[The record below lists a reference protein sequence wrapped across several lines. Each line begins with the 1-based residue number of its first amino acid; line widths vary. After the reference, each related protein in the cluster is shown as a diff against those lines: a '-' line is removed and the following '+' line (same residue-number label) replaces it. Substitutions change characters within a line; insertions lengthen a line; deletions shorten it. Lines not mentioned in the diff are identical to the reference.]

1 MYVQT
6 DHQLYER
13 GSASW
18 ARSCRAPGSSGSLVA
33 VSWRCCD
40 EPVQQWSSTWAAV
53 IRLDYLVY
61 RYFISSLLLD
71 LRCVRLYC
79 ASVQRATLNELCLI
93 ILAHGERA
101 GLCNTPA
108 EDQNRATERR
118 GEEDNRSSRLIWSCP
133 WILHRKHGEPPLN
146 ITTALSTYYR
156 HSLLGC
162 NLADFCHDNVEDRL
176 WRLGSFGKIINYC
189 QKQQTKTQTP
199 ESTLKSED
207 G

>member
-79 ASVQRATLNELCLI
+79 ASVQRAILNELCLI

-118 GEEDNRSSRLIWSCP
+118 GVEDNRSSRLIWSCP
-133 WILHRKHGEPPLN
+133 WILQEAQRASFKHGRQHYQLIIDIHCSAVISQTFVM
-146 ITTALSTYYR
+146 IT
-156 HSLLGC
+156 
-162 NLADFCHDNVEDRL
+162 FEDRL